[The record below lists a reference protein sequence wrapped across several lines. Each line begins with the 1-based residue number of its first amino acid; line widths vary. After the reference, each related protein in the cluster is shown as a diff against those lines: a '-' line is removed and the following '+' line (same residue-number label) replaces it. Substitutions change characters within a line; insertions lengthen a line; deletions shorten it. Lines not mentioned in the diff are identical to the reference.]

1 MAKKAVLIGINRYRI
16 PGNDLRGCVP
26 DVKNMANLLQR
37 QYEFDPDDI
46 SLITDFDATK
56 EAIEKAITGLI
67 REARRGDVLL
77 VHYSGHGSNV
87 PDDNADE
94 DDARDEILCPTD
106 LDWND
111 PLRDDW
117 LRSVFDGLGAGVSLT
132 VISDSCH
139 SGTITRALEPPDA
152 PLIERYL
159 PSPWDLAAVESG
171 RGVTGA
177 PRGTRRRELV
187 ADQGTRDV
195 VHVDIPEVLISG
207 CRADQT
213 SADAAIAGGF
223 AGALT
228 YNLVEAL
235 TESPTPLSYR
245 ELHDQTCAKL
255 KRGRY
260 EQVPQLEGS
269 EARLE
274 QPFLSPLD

>member
-1 MAKKAVLIGINRYRI
+1 MAKKAVLIGVNRYRV

-26 DVKNMANLLQR
+26 DVKNMAELLQQR
-37 QYEFDPDDI
+37 YEFDPDDI
-46 SLITDFDATK
+46 SLITDFKATK
-56 EAIEKAITGLI
+56 EAIETAVTGLV
-67 REARRGDVLL
+67 RGARRGDVLL
-77 VHYSGHGSNV
+77 LHYSGHGSNV
-87 PDDNADE
+87 PDDDGDE
-94 DDARDEILCPTD
+94 SDERDEILCPTD

-117 LRSVFDGLGAGVSLT
+117 LRSVFDGLADGVSLT
-132 VISDSCH
+132 VITDSCH
-139 SGTITRALEPPDA
+139 SGTVTRALEPPDA
-152 PLIERYL
+152 PVIERYL
-159 PSPWDLAAVESG
+159 PSPWDLAAAESG
-171 RGVTGA
+171 RGLAGPT
-177 PRGTRRRELV
+177 RGTRRHKP
-187 ADQGTRDV
+187 AADV

-228 YNLVEAL
+228 YNLVEAV
-235 TESPTPLSYR
+235 TESRTPLSYR

>member
-1 MAKKAVLIGINRYRI
+1 MAKKAVLIGVNRYRV

-26 DVKNMANLLQR
+26 DVKNMAKLLQQR
-37 QYEFDPDDI
+37 YEFDPDDI
-46 SLITDFDATK
+46 SLITDFKATK
-56 EAIEKAITGLI
+56 EAIETAVTGLV
-67 REARRGDVLL
+67 RGARRGDVLL
-77 VHYSGHGSNV
+77 LHYSGHGSNV
-87 PDDNADE
+87 PDDDGDE
-94 DDARDEILCPTD
+94 SDERDEILCPTD

-117 LRSVFDGLGAGVSLT
+117 LRSVFDGLADGVSLT
-132 VISDSCH
+132 VITDSCH
-139 SGTITRALEPPDA
+139 SGTVTRALEPPDA
-152 PLIERYL
+152 PVIERYL
-159 PSPWDLAAVESG
+159 PSPWDLAAAESG
-171 RGVTGA
+171 RCLAGPT
-177 PRGTRRRELV
+177 RGTRRHKP
-187 ADQGTRDV
+187 AADV

-228 YNLVEAL
+228 YNLVEAV
-235 TESPTPLSYR
+235 TESRTPLSYR

>member
-1 MAKKAVLIGINRYRI
+1 MAKKAVLIGVNRYRV

-26 DVKNMANLLQR
+26 DVKNMAELLQQR
-37 QYEFDPDDI
+37 YEFDPDDI
-46 SLITDFDATK
+46 SLITDFKATK
-56 EAIEKAITGLI
+56 EAIETAVTGLV
-67 REARRGDVLL
+67 RGARRGDVLL
-77 VHYSGHGSNV
+77 LHYSGHGSNV
-87 PDDNADE
+87 PDDDGDE
-94 DDARDEILCPTD
+94 SDERDEILCPTD

-117 LRSVFDGLGAGVSLT
+117 LRSVFDGLADGVSLT
-132 VISDSCH
+132 VITDSCH
-139 SGTITRALEPPDA
+139 SGTVTRALEPPDA
-152 PLIERYL
+152 PVIERYL
-159 PSPWDLAAVESG
+159 PSPWDLAAAESG
-171 RGVTGA
+171 RGLAGA
-177 PRGTRRRELV
+177 TRGTRRHKP
-187 ADQGTRDV
+187 AADV

-228 YNLVEAL
+228 YNLVEAV
-235 TESPTPLSYR
+235 TESRTPLSYR

>member
-1 MAKKAVLIGINRYRI
+1 MAKKAVLIGVNRYRI

-26 DVKNMANLLQR
+26 DVKNMAKLLQR
-37 QYEFDPDDI
+37 QFGFDSDSI
-46 SLITDFDATK
+46 SLITDFNATK
-56 EAIEKAITGLI
+56 EAIETAVTGLI
-67 REARRGDVLL
+67 RGARRGDVLL

-87 PDDNADE
+87 PDDNGDE
-94 DDARDEILCPTD
+94 SDKRDEILCPTD

-117 LRSVFDGLGAGVSLT
+117 LRSVFDGLASGVSLT
-132 VISDSCH
+132 VVTDSCH
-139 SGTITRALEPPDA
+139 SGTVTRALEPPDA
-152 PLIERYL
+152 PVIERYL

-171 RGVTGA
+171 RGPA
-177 PRGTRRRELV
+177 GTTRSGRRPKP
-187 ADQGTRDV
+187 ATDV

-213 SADAAIAGGF
+213 SADAAIGGGF

-228 YNLVEAL
+228 YNLVEAV
-235 TESPTPLSYR
+235 TESRMPLSYR

-260 EQVPQLEGS
+260 EQVPQLEGI

-274 QPFLSPLD
+274 QPFLSPLE

>member
-1 MAKKAVLIGINRYRI
+1 MAKKAVLIGVNRYRV

-26 DVKNMANLLQR
+26 DVKNMAELLQQR
-37 QYEFDPDDI
+37 YEFDPDDI
-46 SLITDFDATK
+46 SLITDFKATK
-56 EAIEKAITGLI
+56 EAIETAVIGLV
-67 REARRGDVLL
+67 RGARRGDVLL
-77 VHYSGHGSNV
+77 LHYSGHGSNV
-87 PDDNADE
+87 PDDDGDE
-94 DDARDEILCPTD
+94 SDERDEILCPTD

-117 LRSVFDGLGAGVSLT
+117 LRSVFDGLADGVSLT
-132 VISDSCH
+132 VITDSCH
-139 SGTITRALEPPDA
+139 SGTVTRALEPPDA
-152 PLIERYL
+152 PVIERYL
-159 PSPWDLAAVESG
+159 PSPWDLAAAESG
-171 RGVTGA
+171 RGLAGPT
-177 PRGTRRRELV
+177 RGTRRHKP
-187 ADQGTRDV
+187 AADV

-228 YNLVEAL
+228 YNLVEAV
-235 TESPTPLSYR
+235 TESRTPLSYR

>member
-1 MAKKAVLIGINRYRI
+1 MTKKAVLIGVNRYRI

-37 QYEFDPDDI
+37 QYEFESGDI

-56 EAIEKAITGLI
+56 EAIQSAVTGLI

-87 PDDNADE
+87 PDDNGDE
-94 DDARDEILCPTD
+94 DDNRDEILCPTD

-117 LRSVFDGLGAGVSLT
+117 LRNVFDGLGAGVSLT
-132 VISDSCH
+132 VITDCCH

-159 PSPWDLAAVESG
+159 PSPWDLEAVESG
-171 RGVTGA
+171 RSLTGKT
-177 PRGTRRRELV
+177 RGTPRRKAA
-187 ADQGTRDV
+187 ADHGTSDI

-213 SADAAIAGGF
+213 SADAAIGGGF

-235 TESPTPLSYR
+235 TESATPLSYR
-245 ELHDQTCAKL
+245 ELHDQTSTKL

>member
-1 MAKKAVLIGINRYRI
+1 MAKKAVLIGVNRYRV

-26 DVKNMANLLQR
+26 DVKNMAKLLQR
-37 QYEFDPDDI
+37 QYEFESDDI
-46 SLITDFDATK
+46 SLITDFKATK
-56 EAIEKAITGLI
+56 EAIEEAITGLI
-67 REARRGDVLL
+67 RGARRGDVLL

-87 PDDNADE
+87 PDDNGDE
-94 DDARDEILCPTD
+94 SDKRDEILCPTD
-106 LDWND
+106 LDWDD

-117 LRSVFDGLGAGVSLT
+117 LRSVFDGLAAGVSLT
-132 VISDSCH
+132 VITDSCH
-139 SGTITRALEPPDA
+139 SGTVTRALEPPDA
-152 PLIERYL
+152 PVIERYL

-171 RGVTGA
+171 RALTGTT
-177 PRGTRRRELV
+177 RGLRRHKPG
-187 ADQGTRDV
+187 ADV

-213 SADAAIAGGF
+213 SADAALGGGY

-228 YNLVEAL
+228 YHLVEAV
-235 TESPTPLSYR
+235 TESRTPLSYR
-245 ELHDQTCAKL
+245 ELHDQTCTKL

-260 EQVPQLEGS
+260 EQVPQLEGN

>member
-1 MAKKAVLIGINRYRI
+1 MAKKAVLIGVNRYRV

-26 DVKNMANLLQR
+26 DVKNMAELLQQR
-37 QYEFDPDDI
+37 YEFDPDDI
-46 SLITDFDATK
+46 SLITDFKATK
-56 EAIEKAITGLI
+56 EAIETAVTGLV
-67 REARRGDVLL
+67 RGARRGDVLL
-77 VHYSGHGSNV
+77 LHYSGHGSNV
-87 PDDNADE
+87 PDDDGDE
-94 DDARDEILCPTD
+94 SDERDEILCPTD

-117 LRSVFDGLGAGVSLT
+117 LRSVFDGLADGVSLT
-132 VISDSCH
+132 VITDSCH
-139 SGTITRALEPPDA
+139 SGTVTRALEPPNA
-152 PLIERYL
+152 PVIERYL
-159 PSPWDLAAVESG
+159 PSPWDLAAAESG
-171 RGVTGA
+171 RGLAGPT
-177 PRGTRRRELV
+177 RGTRRHKP
-187 ADQGTRDV
+187 AADV

-228 YNLVEAL
+228 YNLVEAV
-235 TESPTPLSYR
+235 TESRTPLSYR

>member
-1 MAKKAVLIGINRYRI
+1 MAKNAVLIGVNRYRI

-26 DVKNMANLLQR
+26 DVKNMAKLLQR
-37 QYEFDPDDI
+37 QFGFDSDNI
-46 SLITDFDATK
+46 SVITDFTATK
-56 EAIEKAITGLI
+56 EAIETAVTGLI
-67 REARRGDVLL
+67 RGARRGDVLL

-87 PDDNADE
+87 PDDNGDE
-94 DDARDEILCPTD
+94 SDKRDEILCPTD

-117 LRSVFDGLGAGVSLT
+117 LRSVFDGLASGVSLT
-132 VISDSCH
+132 VVTDSCH
-139 SGTITRALEPPDA
+139 SGTVTRALEPPDA
-152 PLIERYL
+152 PVIERYL

-171 RGVTGA
+171 RGLA
-177 PRGTRRRELV
+177 GTTRSVRRPKP
-187 ADQGTRDV
+187 ATDV

-213 SADAAIAGGF
+213 SADAAIGGGF

-228 YNLVEAL
+228 YNLVEAV
-235 TESPTPLSYR
+235 TESRTPLSYR

-274 QPFLSPLD
+274 QPFLSPLE

>member
-1 MAKKAVLIGINRYRI
+1 MAKKAVLIGVNRYRI

-26 DVKNMANLLQR
+26 DVKNMAKLLQR
-37 QYEFDPDDI
+37 QFGFDSDSI
-46 SLITDFDATK
+46 SVITDFKATK
-56 EAIEKAITGLI
+56 EAIETAVTGLI
-67 REARRGDVLL
+67 RGARRGDVLL

-87 PDDNADE
+87 PDDNGDE
-94 DDARDEILCPTD
+94 SDKRDEILCPTD

-117 LRSVFDGLGAGVSLT
+117 LRSVFDGLASGVSLT
-132 VISDSCH
+132 VVTDSCH
-139 SGTITRALEPPDA
+139 SGTVTRALEPPDA
-152 PLIERYL
+152 PVIERYL
-159 PSPWDLAAVESG
+159 PSPWDLVAVESG
-171 RGVTGA
+171 RGPA
-177 PRGTRRRELV
+177 GTTRSGRRPKP
-187 ADQGTRDV
+187 ATDV

-213 SADAAIAGGF
+213 SADAAIGGGF

-228 YNLVEAL
+228 YNLVEAV
-235 TESPTPLSYR
+235 TESRTPLSYR

-274 QPFLSPLD
+274 QPFLSPLE

>member
-1 MAKKAVLIGINRYRI
+1 MAKNAVLIGVNRYRI

-26 DVKNMANLLQR
+26 DVKNMAKLLQR
-37 QYEFDPDDI
+37 QFGFDSDNI
-46 SLITDFDATK
+46 SVITDFTATK
-56 EAIEKAITGLI
+56 EAIETAVTGLI
-67 REARRGDVLL
+67 RGARRGDVLL

-87 PDDNADE
+87 PDDNGDE
-94 DDARDEILCPTD
+94 SDKRDEILCPTD

-117 LRSVFDGLGAGVSLT
+117 LRSVFDGLASGVSLT
-132 VISDSCH
+132 VVTDSCH
-139 SGTITRALEPPDA
+139 SGTVTRALEPPDA
-152 PLIERYL
+152 PVIERYL
-159 PSPWDLAAVESG
+159 PSPWDLVAVESG
-171 RGVTGA
+171 RGLA
-177 PRGTRRRELV
+177 GTTRSGRRPKP
-187 ADQGTRDV
+187 ATDV

-213 SADAAIAGGF
+213 SADAAIGGGF

-228 YNLVEAL
+228 YNLVEAV
-235 TESPTPLSYR
+235 TESRMPLSYR

-274 QPFLSPLD
+274 QPFLSPLE

>member
-1 MAKKAVLIGINRYRI
+1 MAKKAVLIGVNRYRV

-26 DVKNMANLLQR
+26 DVKNMAKLLQQR
-37 QYEFDPDDI
+37 YEFDPDDI
-46 SLITDFDATK
+46 SLITDFKATK
-56 EAIEKAITGLI
+56 EAIETAVTGLV
-67 REARRGDVLL
+67 RGARRGDVLL
-77 VHYSGHGSNV
+77 LHYSGHGSNV
-87 PDDNADE
+87 PDDDGDE
-94 DDARDEILCPTD
+94 SDERDEILCPTD

-117 LRSVFDGLGAGVSLT
+117 LRSVFDGLADGVSLT
-132 VISDSCH
+132 VITDSCH
-139 SGTITRALEPPDA
+139 SGTVTRALEPPDA
-152 PLIERYL
+152 PVIERYL
-159 PSPWDLAAVESG
+159 PSPWDLAAAESG
-171 RGVTGA
+171 RCLAGPT
-177 PRGTRRRELV
+177 RGTRRHKP
-187 ADQGTRDV
+187 AGDV

-228 YNLVEAL
+228 YNLVEAV
-235 TESPTPLSYR
+235 TESRTPLSYR